1 MEKGK
6 SNMVT
11 VEMGEDDREK
21 ILEKKAIA
29 LQEFYSRLI
38 GKDVKVEIVD
48 KISGKCELSIE
59 GSDVQIDIGT
69 IHLDD
74 VPITL

>member
-1 MEKGK
+1 
-6 SNMVT
+6 MVT

-38 GKDVKVEIVD
+38 GKDVTVEIVD

>member
-1 MEKGK
+1 
-6 SNMVT
+6 MVT
-11 VEMGEDDREK
+11 MEMGEDDREK

-38 GKDVKVEIVD
+38 GKNVMVEIID

-59 GSDVQIDIGT
+59 GSDMQIDIGT

-74 VPITL
+74 VPISL

>member
-38 GKDVKVEIVD
+38 GKDVKVETVD

-59 GSDVQIDIGT
+59 GSDMQIDIGT

>member
-1 MEKGK
+1 
-6 SNMVT
+6 MVT

-38 GKDVKVEIVD
+38 GKNVMVEIID